1 MENGNDRRD
10 QAEKHLKDTIERND
24 RKLAS
29 TDENERILETRC
41 ESRDVRDESRAAV
54 TRGGREENQL
64 GMSFIPVGV
73 LLGTGLLGGLWRTTL
88 TITLCIFRIEHY

>member
-10 QAEKHLKDTIERND
+10 QAEKHLKDTLEKIERND

-54 TRGGREENQL
+54 TRGG
-64 GMSFIPVGV
+64 S
-73 LLGTGLLGGLWRTTL
+73 GGEPIGDEFYTSRCTPRNRPFGRTL
-88 TITLCIFRIEHY
+88 AYDFDHYVVYI